1 MKHWSDSPSN
11 HMLIERGIFAFAVF
25 RRDVNLRTQGFESP
39 MERCVLVDR
48 DKLPVEWPIGKDG
61 KPLTMIGVTLDIDR
75 YIGQRVRIA
84 RASNTQ
90 GCGKSGI
97 LSWTEYNYEEHGQPY
112 GFSIDT
118 EPNMYFG
125 MGDVLSVSR
134 FKDDEGTLIRIQLSI

>member
-25 RRDVNLRTQGFESP
+25 RRDKFELTKGFTSHEQ
-39 MERCVLVDR
+39 RCIFVDR
-48 DKLPVEWPIGKDG
+48 DKLPAEWPIGENG
-61 KPLTMIGVTLDIDR
+61 QPLTMIGVTLDIDR

-97 LSWTEYNYEEHGQPY
+97 LNWTEYNYEEDEQPY

-118 EPNMYFG
+118 EPNIYFG

-134 FKDDEGTLIRIQLSI
+134 FKDDEGTLIRIHLSI